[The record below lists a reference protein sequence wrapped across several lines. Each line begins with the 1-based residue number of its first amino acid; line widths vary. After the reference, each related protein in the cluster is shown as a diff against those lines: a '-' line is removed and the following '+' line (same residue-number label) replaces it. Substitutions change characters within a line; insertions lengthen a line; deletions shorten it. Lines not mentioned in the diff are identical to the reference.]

1 MTAPAFR
8 ATRGD
13 TLTWTFT
20 IPENITG
27 WTPKWTLKRAKGWD
41 DSLDADAIVVAAVG
55 SGLVSTPGSSSTIDL
70 TIVASVTATWEA
82 GTYVWDLQLTSGG
95 VVRTVEWDTEGAT
108 TGILTIAPVPYL
120 STPIAQWRP
129 KPTRNLF

>member
-27 WTPKWTLKRAKGWD
+27 WTPKWTLKPQSNWPAT
-41 DSLDADAIVVAAVG
+41 LDAAATLVATTG
-55 SGLVSTPGSSSTIDL
+55 SGLVSTPGATSTVAL
-70 TIVASVTATWEA
+70 TVLASVTATWEA
-82 GTYVWDLQLTSGG
+82 GAYVWDLQLVSGTN
-95 VVRTVEWDTEGAT
+95 VRTVEWDDSGT
-108 TGILTIAPVPYL
+108 TTDSLTI
-120 STPIAQWRP
+120 TPDV
-129 KPTRNLF
+129 TRTTP